1 MKKYLF
7 PLVAVT
13 LCTLVAACGGEDDL
27 EPTYADDNRFVA
39 ADSLTNPVSALRS
52 EFYRET
58 GSYLLF
64 NDTLRH
70 DSIGIDA
77 NGHTVYA
84 TELLD
89 VSYNMTSNGTET
101 AFKYDYLTRLSDMQ
115 RGVDF
120 LKGYVLPHLGTKLKP
135 FSWLL
140 VNHITR
146 YTVTDGVY
154 AYDAEPQFA
163 VGPRA
168 TALAIEG
175 LQDMDADSQKDYAA
189 TVLVDLMGS
198 RMAALSAATLSPFT
212 QYANGL
218 YEKNVDN
225 PHYDNEGNLEDM
237 HQAGFLDG
245 YYTWGFLIW
254 GKYPAQSDDI
264 VAFVKLVLTQSAE
277 EVSETYADYPTIISK
292 YNAMRALLVS
302 LGYVF

>member
-7 PLVAVT
+7 PLVAAALT
-13 LCTLVAACGGEDDL
+13 GLMAACGGEDDL
-27 EPTYADDNRFVA
+27 DPTHADINRFVA
-39 ADSLTNPVSALRS
+39 VDSLTNPVSALRS

-70 DSIGIDA
+70 DSIGLDA

-89 VSYNMTSNGTET
+89 VSYNMTANGTET
-101 AFKYDYLTRLSDMQ
+101 AFKYDYLTDLSDMQ

-120 LKGYVLPHLGTKLKP
+120 LKDYVLPHLGTKLRP

-140 VNHITR
+140 VNHMTR
-146 YTVTDGVY
+146 YTVTDNVY
-154 AYDAEPQFA
+154 TYDAEPQFA
-163 VGPRA
+163 VGTRA

-175 LQDMDADSQKDYAA
+175 LRDMDADGMKDYAA

-198 RMAALSAATLSPFT
+198 KVAALSTATLSPFT

-218 YEKNVDN
+218 YEKNVDS
-225 PHYDNEGNLEDM
+225 PHYDDEGNLEDM

-245 YYTWGFLIW
+245 YYAWGFLMW
-254 GKYPAQSDDI
+254 GQYPKQSDDI
-264 VAFVKLVLTQSAE
+264 AAFVKLVLTQSAD
-277 EVSETYADYPTIISK
+277 EVSKTYADYPTIISK
-292 YNAMRALLVS
+292 YNAMRSLLVS
-302 LGYVF
+302 LGYAF